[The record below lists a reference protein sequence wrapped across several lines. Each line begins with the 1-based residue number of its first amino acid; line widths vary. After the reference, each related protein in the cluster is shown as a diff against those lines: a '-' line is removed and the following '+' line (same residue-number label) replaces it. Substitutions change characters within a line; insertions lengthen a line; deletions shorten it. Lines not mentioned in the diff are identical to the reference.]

1 VGAALINRRRDR
13 AGGPRAQLRK
23 GQTRSDGLMAGVAEG
38 LRRRGAAKLLADR
51 GLLLHAVD
59 GDVSA
64 SKVSSCCF
72 LGRAV

>member
-1 VGAALINRRRDR
+1 
-13 AGGPRAQLRK
+13 
-23 GQTRSDGLMAGVAEG
+23 VAEG